1 MGQLKIGMELGR
13 FMGVKGGT
21 IRNGREGVKRERWVY
36 YSIIYV
42 MFCCKFM
49 TLGVSMYFC
58 VVGLGCEIGP
68 TYYQVDDGV
77 T

>member
-1 MGQLKIGMELGR
+1 VITSCLILCLINIWRECRVEDGVGQLKIGMELGR

-42 MFCCKFM
+42 MFCS
-49 TLGVSMYFC
+49 VASS
-58 VVGLGCEIGP
+58 
-68 TYYQVDDGV
+68 
-77 T
+77 

>member
-21 IRNGREGVKRERWVY
+21 IRNGREGVKREKWV

-49 TLGVSMYFC
+49 ILGVYVFLCCGFGM
-58 VVGLGCEIGP
+58 
-68 TYYQVDDGV
+68 
-77 T
+77 